1 MKNFK
6 YINIIENKRLYKIIE
21 TVDTNN
27 DFKIEF
33 IYDKNKVYVNF
44 IKNFILNDLTWWD
57 KLKHCYRVMFN
68 KKIELSGKFEFE
80 NGLHVVNVSDLLY
93 IYSREI
99 KEK

>member
-6 YINIIENKRLYKIIE
+6 HINIIENKRLFKIIE
-21 TVDTNN
+21 TIDQKN

-33 IYDKNKVYVNF
+33 VYDKDKVYVRF
-44 IKNFILNDLTWWD
+44 IKKFILNDLTWWD
-57 KLKHCYRVMFN
+57 KLKHCYKILFN
-68 KKIELSGKFEFE
+68 KKIELNGKFEFK

-93 IYSREI
+93 IYSKQI